1 MKIPDEIRQWCKR
14 LMEKPSWFWGVL
26 LIVGLLFAVIA
37 WPVSGGDSD
46 NAGKTSVSSELSAAQ
61 GVENLTYEE
70 QLEKKLSDILSKVKG
85 AGKVEVMITLESSSE
100 LVLQVDE
107 SQTSDDVHEE
117 DSAGGT
123 RDSIQSSYSKDTVQT
138 GSDDSPYVI
147 TEINPKVSGVLVI
160 AEGAGSAAVKN
171 EIYEAVEALFNLP
184 VHKIKVL
191 EAE

>member
-1 MKIPDEIRQWCKR
+1 MKIPENISQWYKK
-14 LMEKPSWFWGVL
+14 LTEKSGHFWGIM
-26 LIVGLLFAVIA
+26 LIVGLLLAVIV
-37 WPVSGGDSD
+37 WPTSGD
-46 NAGKTSVSSELSAAQ
+46 KSEEKQNDIQAELTGTQAT
-61 GVENLTYEE
+61 ENLTYEE
-70 QLEKKLSDILSKVKG
+70 QLEKKLAAILSKVKG

-107 SQTSDDVHEE
+107 NGASDTIHEE
-117 DSAGGT
+117 DSAGGV
-123 RDSIQSSYSKDTVQT
+123 RDSSQSSYSKDTVQT
-138 GSDDSPYVI
+138 GSDDTPYVI
-147 TEINPKVSGVLVI
+147 KEINPKVSGVLVI

>member
-1 MKIPDEIRQWCKR
+1 MKIPENISQWYKK
-14 LMEKPSWFWGVL
+14 LTEKSGHFWGIM
-26 LIVGLLFAVIA
+26 LIVGLLLAVIV
-37 WPVSGGDSD
+37 WPTSGD
-46 NAGKTSVSSELSAAQ
+46 KSEEKQNDIQAELTGTQAT
-61 GVENLTYEE
+61 ENLTYEE
-70 QLEKKLSDILSKVKG
+70 QLEKKLAAILSKVKG

-107 SQTSDDVHEE
+107 NGSSDTIHEE
-117 DSAGGT
+117 DSAGGV
-123 RDSIQSSYSKDTVQT
+123 RDSSQSSYSKDTVQT
-138 GSDDSPYVI
+138 GSDDTPYVI
-147 TEINPKVSGVLVI
+147 KEINPKVSGVLVI

>member
-1 MKIPDEIRQWCKR
+1 MKIPENISQWYKK
-14 LMEKPSWFWGVL
+14 LTEKSGHFWGIM
-26 LIVGLLFAVIA
+26 LIVGLLLAVIV
-37 WPVSGGDSD
+37 WPTSGD
-46 NAGKTSVSSELSAAQ
+46 KSEEKQNDIQAELTGTQAT
-61 GVENLTYEE
+61 ENLTYEE
-70 QLEKKLSDILSKVKG
+70 QLEKKLADILSKVKG

-107 SQTSDDVHEE
+107 NGSSDTIHEE
-117 DSAGGT
+117 DSAGGV
-123 RDSIQSSYSKDTVQT
+123 RDSSQSSYSKDTVQT
-138 GSDDSPYVI
+138 GSDDTPYVI
-147 TEINPKVSGVLVI
+147 KEINPKGSGVLVI